1 MQFNKQNLAIVKLK
15 SHRQIEEVN
24 LATLMPQ
31 ETIHLMAGSTNPT
44 IQGVKLANGLI
55 SGEIKPETPEAVQ
68 LLTKAYQDNNINLVV
83 DERSFVEFDH
93 ELPSCYLQNS
103 ILAARGNS
111 KINNVQMQNSK
122 IIANDAK
129 IHNSVFNKSRIRTQ
143 GDIHNSNLNHV
154 WLDNKHETITNSTLD
169 YVQIRNCNFDNLS
182 AKGGLYQHSI
192 INHGVFWISN
202 QSLLYQI
209 NATNVRL
216 ENRSTK
222 LDDLKNTFRKKVPL
236 KIDDDT
242 IAFSQFNNT
251 LMMHDKYSSYTI
263 TNSTFENT
271 IMYSGLNSKHGNV
284 HGKTPAAPI
293 ILDKTELANADL
305 ISDYPVGYNLAGG
318 LDSIS
323 NSIKNCH
330 LKNLDAE
337 LHNGALLNKNSDL
350 IKKISHCTE
359 LHYELNNGDQMFQ
372 YYVDLKKQLDAD
384 PAEILM
390 PFGDHE
396 LLREKEDKHNDPE
409 SANS

>member
-68 LLTKAYQDNNINLVV
+68 LLTKAYQDNKINLVV

-93 ELPSCYLQNS
+93 DLPSGYLQNS

-111 KINNVQMQNSK
+111 KINNVQMINSK

-129 IHNSVFNKSRIRTQ
+129 ISNSVFNKSRIRTQ
-143 GDIHNSNLNHV
+143 GDIHNSNLNQV
-154 WLDNKHETITNSTLD
+154 WLDNKQETITNSTLD

-182 AKGGLYQHSI
+182 AKGGLYQNSI

-202 QSLLYQI
+202 QSFLYQI

-216 ENRSTK
+216 ENRSIK
-222 LDDLKNTFRKKVPL
+222 LDDLKKTFKKKVPL
-236 KIDDDT
+236 EIDDDT

-251 LMMHDKYSSYTI
+251 LMMHDKFSSYTI

-271 IMYSGLNSKHGNV
+271 IMYSGLNSEHGNV
-284 HGKTPAAPI
+284 YGKTPSAPI

-330 LKNLDAE
+330 IENLEAE

-359 LHYELNNGDQMFQ
+359 SHYELNNGDKMFQ
-372 YYVDLKKQLDAD
+372 YYVDLKKQLDDD
-384 PAEILM
+384 PEDILM

-396 LLREKEDKHNDPE
+396 LLMEKEAKHNDPE